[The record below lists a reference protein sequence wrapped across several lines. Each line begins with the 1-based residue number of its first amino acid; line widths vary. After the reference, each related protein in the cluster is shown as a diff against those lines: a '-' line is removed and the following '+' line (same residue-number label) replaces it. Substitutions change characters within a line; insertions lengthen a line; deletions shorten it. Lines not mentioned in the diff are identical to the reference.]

1 MAVVHFSGDLTHY
14 TGGIETISLDA
25 PRVLELR
32 LALEARFPGV
42 GARLEKLAIA
52 IDGDIYN
59 NADYRARRATS
70 DVYFVPPI
78 AGG

>member
-1 MAVVHFSGDLTHY
+1 MAVVHFSGDLVRF

-42 GARLEKLAIA
+42 GARIEQLAIA

-59 NADYRARRATS
+59 TADYRSLLSTS

>member
-1 MAVVHFSGDLTHY
+1 MAIVHFSGDLVRY
-14 TGGIETISLDA
+14 TGGIETLALDV

-42 GARLEKLAIA
+42 AERLERLAIA

-59 NADYRARRATS
+59 NADYQTLRPTA